1 MVTTR
6 SRVKREAVAAS
17 ATAPTATETSDL
29 PAPVPIKQRK
39 RKNSAVS
46 SASSSISSS
55 STLTPPSKLAKTDLT
70 LEELPPAPAPTPVTQ
85 LTQPPLAETVV
96 TQPVDVAAA
105 VAVAAA
111 ELSAED
117 LADTNARSMMKSQP
131 EAPAPMVAAAQ
142 EMEELPLEASS
153 AVLATTLPN
162 TQVPTM
168 MMSTTTTVPDISAL
182 ESVKEPVPEA
192 KPLPEVATVLT
203 QPPVAATVTTITP
216 VIAAAPT
223 AMDFDSTTTMENVPP
238 APTAPQL
245 SAITAPAPVPA
256 SIAPVLS
263 FGSTVPLSNA
273 ALTNTLMAAP
283 AAPSATDKPLP
294 PTPLETSYM
303 ATNMVALDPTS
314 LLLAPNAGLP
324 DVSSTMTATTTPA
337 SVAMLP
343 GMTVTTVGTLPYQPQ
358 ATATKNMNGSA
369 ADIAMVTNDIQPQ
382 LMPQQ
387 QVNRSGKLLPVM
399 SGTDSPGIG
408 NAKGPSQSGV

>member
-17 ATAPTATETSDL
+17 ATTPTATETSDL
-29 PAPVPIKQRK
+29 PAPVPIEQRK

-55 STLTPPSKLAKTDLT
+55 STLTPPSKLAKTDLA

-85 LTQPPLAETVV
+85 LTQPLAEAVV
-96 TQPVDVAAA
+96 TQPVDVTAAA
-105 VAVAAA
+105 TVAAA

-117 LADTNARSMMKSQP
+117 LADTNARSMMESQA
-131 EAPAPMVAAAQ
+131 EAPAPMVAEAQ
-142 EMEELPLEASS
+142 EMKELPLKAFS
-153 AVLATTLPN
+153 AVPATTLPN

-168 MMSTTTTVPDISAL
+168 MMSTTPTVPDISAL

-203 QPPVAATVTTITP
+203 QPPAAATMTTITP

-238 APTAPQL
+238 SLTAPQI

-256 SIAPVLS
+256 STAPVLS

-273 ALTNTLMAAP
+273 AFNTLVAAP

-294 PTPLETSYM
+294 LTPLETPYM
-303 ATNMVALDPTS
+303 ATNMVAVDPTS

-324 DVSSTMTATTTPA
+324 DGSSTMTATTTPA

-343 GMTVTTVGTLPYQPQ
+343 AMTVTTVGTLPYQLQ
-358 ATATKNMNGSA
+358 ATGTKDMNGSA
-369 ADIAMVTNDIQPQ
+369 ADIVMVTNDIQPQ